1 MKVVYLCAKHPQ
13 YDKRIFYK
21 ISVSLSKNGFD
32 VINICPNAK
41 ETTKFKIKTIG
52 FEQKEGYLKR
62 FYSLIKLFKLGLKQ
76 HADVIIAPEPDSL
89 VVAYWIRRKQ
99 KKIKLLFDSHE
110 YYYKYF
116 DNIIKNKLVGSV
128 FNKLLDEIINY
139 VVKRISGVMV
149 VTERM
154 KKKYK
159 RINERTY
166 LIPNTN
172 DIVSEGKYN
181 YNKSSNLTNKKYFI
195 YEGLF
200 YYPEIIIN
208 TAKLLK
214 RNNINV
220 SILLLGGFSKNSNY
234 SKNVNEFRKIIFS
247 ENLQEYITFIE
258 WIPFF
263 SMQRYII
270 NCIAGLVI
278 MNPNDYLYYAL
289 PNKLFDYMALG
300 VPIIT
305 FDFPEITKIV
315 KEEKCGIVV
324 EEIKEEL
331 LVDAMLTM
339 MKNKRKR
346 EIMAKNSYLAM
357 KNKYDWSFY
366 TKTLIK
372 IIRE

>member
-1 MKVVYLCAKHPQ
+1 MKVVYLCAKHPR

-21 ISVSLSKNGFD
+21 ISVSLSKNGLD
-32 VINICPNAK
+32 VVNICPNAK
-41 ETTKFKIKTIG
+41 KTTKFKIKTIG

-62 FYSLIKLFKLGLKQ
+62 FYSLIKLYKLGLKQ

-89 VVAYWIRRKQ
+89 VIAYWIKRKQ

-116 DNIIKNKLVGSV
+116 DNIFKNKLISSV
-128 FNKLLDEIINY
+128 FNILVDKIINY
-139 VVKRISGVMV
+139 VVKRIYGVMV

-159 RINERTY
+159 KINERAY

-172 DIVSEGKYN
+172 DIVSKGKYN
-181 YNKSSNLTNKKYFI
+181 YNKNSYLMNKKYFI

-208 TAKLLK
+208 TAKLLR

-234 SKNVNEFRKIIFS
+234 SKNVSEFRKIVFG

-258 WIPFF
+258 WVPFYG
-263 SMQRYII
+263 MQQYII

-324 EEIKEEL
+324 KEIKEEL

-366 TKTLIK
+366 AKTLIK